1 MTGARCSVTERDAVA
16 ARVVAAARGW
26 LGTPYLHQASA
37 KGAGTDCLGLVRGIW
52 REVYGTEPETPP
64 PYTSDWSEASGRE
77 VLREAAARHLQEIRP
92 DAAEAGD
99 VLLFRMRR
107 TGPAKHLAILSD
119 MRGAEP
125 RMIHAYSGR
134 GVVENSL
141 GPSWRRRVA
150 AAFRFPR

>member
-1 MTGARCSVTERDAVA
+1 MTAARCSVAEDAVA
-16 ARVVAAARGW
+16 SRIVAAARGW
-26 LGTPYLHQASA
+26 LGTPYLHQSSA
-37 KGAGTDCLGLVRGIW
+37 KGAGTDCLGFVRGVW
-52 REVYGTEPETPP
+52 RELHGAEPEVPPAYTP
-64 PYTSDWSEASGRE
+64 DWSEPAAEEALWR
-77 VLREAAARHLQEIRP
+77 AAARHMAPVPR
-92 DAAEAGD
+92 AAAAAGD

-107 TGPAKHLAILSD
+107 GGPAKHLAILTD

-134 GVVENSL
+134 GVVESSL

>member
-1 MTGARCSVTERDAVA
+1 MTGARCSVNDAGFA
-16 ARVVAAARGW
+16 ARVEAAARGW

-37 KGAGTDCLGLVRGIW
+37 KGAGADCLGLVRGVW
-52 REVYGTEPETPP
+52 RELYGREPEAPP
-64 PYTSDWSEASGRE
+64 PYTADWSEASGRE
-77 VLREAAARHLQEIRP
+77 VLAEAAGRHLAPIRVE
-92 DAAEAGD
+92 EAGPGD

-107 TGPAKHLAILSD
+107 TGPAKHLGIIS
-119 MRGAEP
+119 GAGA